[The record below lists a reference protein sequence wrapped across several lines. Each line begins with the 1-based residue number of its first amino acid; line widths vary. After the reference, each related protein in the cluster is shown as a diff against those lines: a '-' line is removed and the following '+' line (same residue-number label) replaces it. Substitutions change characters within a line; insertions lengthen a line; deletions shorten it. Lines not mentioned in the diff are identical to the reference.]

1 MKSIG
6 IDIETRSSVDLTKA
20 GVYRYAE
27 AEDFRVIL
35 FACSV
40 DDGPVQIF
48 DLLHGEALP
57 GEIRRAL
64 QDPEVEKW
72 SFNSNFER
80 VCLSRFLGY
89 PVGTYLPPEGW
100 RCSMTWAGIM
110 GLPMKLKDVCAVL
123 KLEAQ
128 KMDAGADL
136 IKRYSLP
143 PYEEPPADDPDW
155 QLFMR
160 YCEQDVECENAL
172 RQKLAPWPVSEALW
186 QEFWDSERINDRG
199 VAIDREI
206 VKNAIQLNALEN
218 NRLMERLK
226 TLTGLENP
234 NSVPQMKQWLLQ
246 QGVLADNLDKNA
258 IRALMEK
265 TSLLEPEKGEVVR
278 EVLELRLMLGKTST
292 KKYAAMAAG
301 VNADGRIRGLFRFYG
316 ANRTGRFA
324 SRQLQ
329 LQNLPKNKME
339 DLDKARELL
348 KAGKFLAFR
357 REFPDVQ
364 DALSQ
369 VVRTAIVAGERSEC
383 AGVARKGTDTCAP
396 AGASALKGD
405 GENSAGKHSECAGVA
420 RKGTTSHAL
429 TDASALKGES
439 EKRESEA
446 ECCGRLLVA
455 DESAIEARILAWL
468 AGEKWRV
475 QAFADGKDI
484 YSESASQMFHVPV
497 VKNDINGELRAKGK
511 VAELALGYQGGA
523 KALIRMGALEMG
535 LTEKELPGIV
545 SAWRA
550 ASPNIVRFWYD
561 IGEAAMNAVKYR
573 ASVKS
578 HGFVFS
584 WEKGILFITLLSG
597 RRLAYFHARLGVN
610 EYGEDCVTY
619 KGAGPESKWQTLTTY
634 GGRLT
639 ENIIQ
644 ATARDVLCYALGNL
658 RQTKVI
664 GHVHD
669 EAILEDDGSISLEE
683 LCSIM
688 GRTPPWAPGL
698 LLKAEGFV
706 TPYYRKD

>member
-369 VVRTAIVAGERSEC
+369 LVRTAIVAGERSEC
-383 AGVARKGTDTCAP
+383 AGVARKEAAPHAP
-396 AGASALKGD
+396 AGASAQDK
-405 GENSAGKHSECAGVA
+405 ENEGK
-420 RKGTTSHAL
+420 
-429 TDASALKGES
+429 
-439 EKRESEA
+439 
-446 ECCGRLLVA
+446 CGRLLVA

-497 VKNDINGELRAKGK
+497 EKNGVNGELRAKGK

-584 WEKGILFITLLSG
+584 WEKGILFIMLLSG

-619 KGAGPESKWQTLTTY
+619 KGSGPESKWQTLTTY

-658 RQTKVI
+658 RQAKVI
-664 GHVHD
+664 AHVHD
-669 EAILEDDGSISLEE
+669 EVIVEDDGSLSLEE

-688 GRTPPWAPGL
+688 GRTPPWARGL